1 MKMDKLQKAI
11 ENLDDDLLTETA
23 KVRTGEKSINKLSVF
38 TKYASAAACFCILI
52 IGSLIVFAI
61 MNDSKTAPKIE
72 DIPEVNT
79 LYKTES
85 DPNEDEI
92 LSEADEE
99 QTPEQTN
106 TSSELYA
113 GTPDSN
119 GNTVDSKT
127 DEESGTIPNTDVT
140 TETDKDPITDHP
152 AKTEV
157 TTGTDADPITDPPE
171 KTEVTTE
178 KDTTHEPDDKTPDSS
193 ALPNNTNNK
202 TENLSI
208 AFKPLKVSLRD
219 VNTND
224 KSNYYSFTTELFSK
238 SHKNGENT
246 LISPLSVYLAL
257 SMLTNGAEE
266 NTLAQLEEI
275 LGMSSDELN
284 LFVKSYMSSLPNTT
298 YSKMKIANSVW
309 FRDAESFKVNDS
321 FLQTNA
327 NYFSADIYKAPFN
340 QSTVN
345 DINSWVKEKTDG
357 MIDKIVNE
365 ISETTVMYLI
375 NALSFEAEWENQY
388 LEYDVGEGEFKT
400 ANGDVQT
407 VEFMYG
413 SEYSYLQDS
422 NSKGFIK
429 YYKGRDYAFVALLPA
444 ENVSIDDY
452 VRELDSDK
460 INGLLNSKKNDKT
473 YTCIP
478 KFKVEFDAELKDILS
493 DMGISDVFSSN
504 EANLSALGESSLGNL
519 FVSSVLHKTVIEV
532 NEVGT
537 KAGAVTSVQIE
548 AECAPSSSVILD
560 RPFVYMIIDCEN
572 NLPLFIGTLNDP
584 VQ

>member
-1 MKMDKLQKAI
+1 M
-11 ENLDDDLLTETA
+11 
-23 KVRTGEKSINKLSVF
+23 LSFKPTFSLSSF
-38 TKYASAAACFCILI
+38 TF
-52 IGSLIVFAI
+52 
-61 MNDSKTAPKIE
+61 N
-72 DIPEVNT
+72 
-79 LYKTES
+79 
-85 DPNEDEI
+85 
-92 LSEADEE
+92 
-99 QTPEQTN
+99 
-106 TSSELYA
+106 
-113 GTPDSN
+113 
-119 GNTVDSKT
+119 
-127 DEESGTIPNTDVT
+127 
-140 TETDKDPITDHP
+140 
-152 AKTEV
+152 
-157 TTGTDADPITDPPE
+157 
-171 KTEVTTE
+171 
-178 KDTTHEPDDKTPDSS
+178 DKTPDSS

-407 VEFMYG
+407 EPNTTA
-413 SEYSYLQDS
+413 S
-422 NSKGFIK
+422 
-429 YYKGRDYAFVALLPA
+429 AFFVSMLSQTLL
-444 ENVSIDDY
+444 SI
-452 VRELDSDK
+452 EEKPKPWKMLSPK
-460 INGLLNSKKNDKT
+460 ISATESSPMN
-473 YTCIP
+473 
-478 KFKVEFDAELKDILS
+478 
-493 DMGISDVFSSN
+493 FS
-504 EANLSALGESSLGNL
+504 AIMKLSAIPLG
-519 FVSSVLHKTVIEV
+519 
-532 NEVGT
+532 
-537 KAGAVTSVQIE
+537 TS
-548 AECAPSSSVILD
+548 
-560 RPFVYMIIDCEN
+560 
-572 NLPLFIGTLNDP
+572 
-584 VQ
+584 